1 MKLHGRWI
9 ARFALLLLIGLLG
22 SYHAVAQVNSA
33 AIHGTVTDQSGAVI
47 PNATITVLNTSTGIT
62 TTATANS
69 KGSFALTSLQPG
81 GPYTVT
87 ISASGFGSYQA
98 NNLTLNVNDDREV
111 TGKLQIGPTAQ
122 TV

>member
-9 ARFALLLLIGLLG
+9 AGIVLLLLIGLLG
-22 SYHAVAQVNSA
+22 SHHAAAQVNSP

-47 PNATITVLNTSTGIT
+47 PNATITVFNTSTGIT

-69 KGSFALTSLQPG
+69 KGSFAVTPLQPG

-87 ISASGFGSYQA
+87 ISASGFGNYQA

-111 TGKLQIGPTAQ
+111 TGKLQIG
-122 TV
+122 